1 LSGCGEQAFCLPALT
16 PIEWQQI
23 PLLIGAFSFSWLLGL
38 VVPGAPGG
46 VGVFEVTAI
55 ALLDDHIA
63 TAVLLSIVA
72 LYRLISVLAETIG
85 AGIVW
90 MYEHRV

>member
-1 LSGCGEQAFCLPALT
+1 
-16 PIEWQQI
+16 
-23 PLLIGAFSFSWLLGL
+23 
-38 VVPGAPGG
+38 
-46 VGVFEVTAI
+46 
-55 ALLDDHIA
+55 
-63 TAVLLSIVA
+63 VLLSIVA